1 MTSVL
6 TEQAR
11 ETQEPPAIL
20 PPAPDETSATAANGL
35 SLISGKRSPIPGEVA
50 KSLVELFKLLA
61 DETRI
66 RILSLLEQQQELNV
80 RTLCSLLD
88 QSQPAVSH
96 HLALMRGAGLIAMRR
111 EGKHN
116 FYRILPRRFEE
127 VLGLIFELSVSGPNQ
142 IQFQDYVLTYS
153 RMTHN
158 I

>member
-6 TEQAR
+6 TEQAL
-11 ETQEPPAIL
+11 ETPEPPAIL
-20 PPAPDETSATAANGL
+20 PPAPDKTAANGL
-35 SLISGKRSPIPGEVA
+35 ALIPGEPSLIPGDVA

-61 DETRI
+61 DETRV
-66 RILSLLEQQQELNV
+66 RILSLLQQQQELNV
-80 RTLCSLLD
+80 RTLCSLLG

-158 I
+158 L